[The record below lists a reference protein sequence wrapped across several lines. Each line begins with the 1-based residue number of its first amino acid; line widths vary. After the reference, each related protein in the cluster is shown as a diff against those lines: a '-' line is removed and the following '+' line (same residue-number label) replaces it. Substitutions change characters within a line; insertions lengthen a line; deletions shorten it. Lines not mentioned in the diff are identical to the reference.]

1 MLKRLMGMMVVVGM
15 LAAFAPPALAHEAT
29 RIPSK
34 RYMVMNAP
42 TFPDSRQECQAF
54 ADEFRQVSKSLSD
67 QHGECLG
74 DAPREDHGAEE
85 CSKASCLLLHRAM
98 LSSSKRESEEN
109 RLCSERLSSR
119 MEEARHRK
127 DAADRIARDDE
138 RSRAERKAR
147 DEREHAKRDRDEK
160 EDRGDKISTV
170 KQRKDVSTLELAKKA
185 KDWVKNPFLEAGRA
199 ADEKML
205 ELGLNVALPMGPAGE
220 NKTYSKSIK
229 GVDSTREKLLGA
241 NPLAE
246 AISGLALGGVQ
257 QVHEKALGE
266 LDRATGT
273 IREFGTDRGLSQ
285 LGTSMPTQSTFRDT
299 VAQQS
304 KGAQQQCSASPS
316 YGQCRESE
324 LPRCCYG
331 WYEWRGK
338 DGGLHQQCGYLSPTS
353 NFNGDRVPGYV
364 QCSPAK
370 RQGATF

>member
-160 EDRGDKISTV
+160 EDRGDKIYRET
-170 KQRKDVSTLELAKKA
+170 KERREHA
-185 KDWVKNPFLEAGRA
+185 RA
-199 ADEKML
+199 CQEGQG
-205 ELGLNVALPMGPAGE
+205 LG
-220 NKTYSKSIK
+220 
-229 GVDSTREKLLGA
+229 
-241 NPLAE
+241 
-246 AISGLALGGVQ
+246 Q
-257 QVHEKALGE
+257 
-266 LDRATGT
+266 
-273 IREFGTDRGLSQ
+273 
-285 LGTSMPTQSTFRDT
+285 
-299 VAQQS
+299 
-304 KGAQQQCSASPS
+304 
-316 YGQCRESE
+316 ES
-324 LPRCCYG
+324 LPR
-331 WYEWRGK
+331 
-338 DGGLHQQCGYLSPTS
+338 S
-353 NFNGDRVPGYV
+353 
-364 QCSPAK
+364 
-370 RQGATF
+370 RQSGR